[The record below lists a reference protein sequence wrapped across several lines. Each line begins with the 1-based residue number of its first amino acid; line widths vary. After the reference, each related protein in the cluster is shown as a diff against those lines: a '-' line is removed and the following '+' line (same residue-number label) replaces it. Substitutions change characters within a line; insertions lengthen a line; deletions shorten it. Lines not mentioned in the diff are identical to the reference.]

1 MKREA
6 NIKIVN
12 KQTGKENRYLTYSFM
27 KAINNDLKITLPG
40 KFKISIQ

>member
-1 MKREA
+1 MA

-12 KQTGKENRYLTYSFM
+12 KQTGKENRHLTYSFM
-27 KAINNDLKITLPG
+27 KATDNDLKITLPE